1 MGRASQAR
9 VNVSENCYNPVC
21 ASCRR
26 AEALGYP
33 GRSPPAQ
40 AMTDY
45 FFKDHIKSNTT
56 HRSAKAS
63 QFSVLGSQSSV
74 LSPHSSLLPDLNPIK
89 PHHQPMH
96 LPDGCLALLT
106 QVTRCIRNK
115 RRTTQFDDNISAF

>member
-74 LSPHSSLLPDLNPIK
+74 LSPQSSLLTSQRPQPDQAAPSTDAPARRLPRLADSGNAL
-89 PHHQPMH
+89 HQEQ
-96 LPDGCLALLT
+96 T
-106 QVTRCIRNK
+106 
-115 RRTTQFDDNISAF
+115 